1 MYTFSSCRQAHQHRQ
16 LQVNLFFSL
25 LELLST
31 PSPLQPRTG
40 PCRTVRRP
48 QVRGERLPQAVG
60 GSGDSGERSG
70 QALPCP
76 GARERER
83 ERWDPARGESGTME
97 ARGTA
102 EEGRGRLLLRRG
114 GRWGGGGGGSDLLC
128 ALPVLL
134 CSRACSWS
142 GTGGRGRGGSL
153 GRGWGRGWGRSG
165 GRTGALG
172 VVHVL
177 SSRPGVRLPVR
188 VVVLFGGRAWRKI
201 STSYK
206 KCTQMKT

>member
-1 MYTFSSCRQAHQHRQ
+1 MAWLYPA
-16 LQVNLFFSL
+16 L
-25 LELLST
+25 
-31 PSPLQPRTG
+31 G
-40 PCRTVRRP
+40 P
-48 QVRGERLPQAVG
+48 
-60 GSGDSGERSG
+60 
-70 QALPCP
+70 
-76 GARERER
+76 ERER

-114 GRWGGGGGGSDLLC
+114 GRWGGGGGGGDLLC

-134 CSRACSWS
+134 CSRACSRS
-142 GTGGRGRGGSL
+142 GTGGRGGGGSL
-153 GRGWGRGWGRSG
+153 GRAWSRSR

-188 VVVLFGGRAWRKI
+188 VVVLFGRRAWRKI
-201 STSYK
+201 SISYK
-206 KCTQMKT
+206 KCTQIKT